1 MIFLR
6 FYIFLLKLT
15 SKIMIIFNLENNTYD
30 KKKKVIFLL
39 RKNIQMNKKMEL

>member
-30 KKKKVIFLL
+30 KKKFIFLL

>member
-30 KKKKVIFLL
+30 KKKSHIFV
-39 RKNIQMNKKMEL
+39 KKKYTNE

>member
-15 SKIMIIFNLENNTYD
+15 SKIMTIFNLENNTYD
-30 KKKKVIFLL
+30 KKKVIFLL